1 MTKSLMPGLVYG
13 CGCLV
18 GTECF
23 KPAVALN
30 MGLIAVGVLVCAL
43 GEVNL
48 VLLGLLEQLTAL
60 GFEAMRLT
68 LVQVLMNS
76 SDKLYNSK
84 FKPEGGLAYL
94 GHQPA
99 DLEQPL
105 LQNRNKED
113 ILAEIQQLQAEME
126 AIDRRGG
133 RHGKLPALGSNTVS
147 RLHSSSGGSSSNS
160 GGSSSSSPCLSLS
173 SSKLEHRS

>member
-1 MTKSLMPGLVYG
+1 MKLKALKV
-13 CGCLV
+13 
-18 GTECF
+18 
-23 KPAVALN
+23 KVAQ
-30 MGLIAVGVLVCAL
+30 GS
-43 GEVNL
+43 
-48 VLLGLLEQLTAL
+48 
-60 GFEAMRLT
+60 
-68 LVQVLMNS
+68 S

-84 FKPEGGLAYL
+84 FKPEGGLAYS

-99 DLEQPL
+99 DVEQPL